1 MKKETA
7 EKPKKKNHPGIRI
20 RGDGSVEARIRMT
33 GFPNVSK
40 TFETEK
46 EAINWRTDTRS
57 DMRRGKYIDR
67 REAETTT
74 LLKMLEK
81 YEKEVTPRKK
91 SEDREKSRIK
101 KWKTHKLASY
111 TLAAIKP
118 KDIAT
123 FRDER
128 RKLKLAE
135 NTIRLDIAFIS
146 SVFEHCRKD
155 WGIEVEN
162 PCRKIKLPSGSK
174 KRERRVSDQEI
185 EGLLEFLPKAMPRT
199 KNTNELIELAIET
212 GMRQSEVLGIEWN
225 DVHTK
230 EKYIQLD
237 DTKSGDPRKVSL
249 SPKAIKILDGM
260 VRPIKSE
267 RVFKVTQDAL
277 IRGFNL
283 ACKLAKEDKKDDKN
297 IKFGFMDNL
306 KFHDLRHE
314 AASRWASE
322 LQAQELCK
330 MFGWKTMQ
338 MALRYYHPTALSIAD
353 KLAAIK

>member
-1 MKKETA
+1 MAT
-7 EKPKKKNHPGIRI
+7 IRE
-20 RGDGSVEARIRMT
+20 RGDFQWEAQIRRK
-33 GFPNVSK
+33 GHPHLSK
-40 TFETEK
+40 TFELKKDAEDWARDI
-46 EAINWRTDTRS
+46 ER
-57 DMRRGKYIDR
+57 DMRRGLFIDR
-67 REAETTT
+67 RESETTT
-74 LLKMLEK
+74 LLEMLKK
-81 YEKEVTPRKK
+81 YEEEVTPRKK
-91 SEDREKSRIK
+91 SKDRELTRIT
-101 KWKTHKLASY
+101 KWKTHKLANYS
-111 TLAAIKP
+111 LASIKP
-118 KDIAT
+118 KDIAS

-174 KRERRVSDQEI
+174 KRERRVSDSEI
-185 EGLLEFLPKAMPRT
+185 EGLLKFLPKAMPRT
-199 KNTNELIELAIET
+199 KNTNELIELSIET
-212 GMRQSEVLGIEWN
+212 GMRQSEVLSIEWN

-237 DTKSGDPRKVSL
+237 DTKSGDPRQVPL
-249 SPKAIKILDGM
+249 SPKAIKILEGM

-283 ACKLAKEDKKDDKN
+283 ACKLSIEDKKDDKD

-314 AASRWASE
+314 AASRWASRLE
-322 LQAQELCK
+322 SHELCK

-353 KLAAIK
+353 KLAVTR

>member
-1 MKKETA
+1 MKKTTGV
-7 EKPKKKNHPGIRI
+7 NY
-20 RGDGSVEARIRMT
+20 RGDGQFEARIRMK
-33 GFPNVSK
+33 GFPHISK

-57 DMRRGKYIDR
+57 DMRRGKFIDR
-67 REAETTT
+67 REAQSTT
-74 LLKMLEK
+74 LLEMLKK
-81 YEKEVTPRKK
+81 YEEEVTPLKK
-91 SEDREKSRIK
+91 SKDREKTRIAR
-101 KWKTHKLASY
+101 WKIHKLASN
-111 TLAAIKP
+111 TLDNIKP
-118 KDIAT
+118 KDIAL

-135 NTIRLDIAFIS
+135 NTIRLDLALLS
-146 SVFEHCRKD
+146 NLFEHCRKD
-155 WGIEVEN
+155 WGIELDN
-162 PCRKIKLPSGSK
+162 PVKKIKLPGVSK
-174 KRERRVSDQEI
+174 KRERRVSDMEI

-199 KNTNELIELAIET
+199 KNTNELIELSIET

-237 DTKSGDPRKVSL
+237 DTKSGDPRQVPL
-249 SPKAIKILDGM
+249 SPRAIKILEAM

-267 RVFKVTQDAL
+267 LLFKVTQDAL
-277 IRGFNL
+277 IRGFKK
-283 ACKLAKEDKKDDKN
+283 ACKMAIEDKKDDKN

-314 AASRWASE
+314 AASRWATR

-353 KLAAIK
+353 KLALAK

>member
-1 MKKETA
+1 MATIRKKGEYQWHVQIRR
-7 EKPKKKNHPGIRI
+7 KGHPHL
-20 RGDGSVEARIRMT
+20 
-33 GFPNVSK
+33 SK
-40 TFETEK
+40 TFELKKDAEDWARDI
-46 EAINWRTDTRS
+46 ER
-57 DMRRGKYIDR
+57 DMRRGLFIDR

-81 YEKEVTPRKK
+81 YEEEVTPRKK
-91 SEDREKSRIK
+91 SKDREKSRIA

-111 TLAAIKP
+111 SLAQIKP
-118 KDIAT
+118 KDIAA

-128 RKLKLAE
+128 RKLNLAE
-135 NTIRLDIAFIS
+135 NTIRLDIALIS
-146 SVFEHCRKD
+146 SLFVRCRRD
-155 WGIEVEN
+155 WGIEIEN
-162 PCRKIKLPSGSK
+162 PCSKIELPEGSN

-199 KNTNELIELAIET
+199 KNTNELIELSIET

-237 DTKSGDPRKVSL
+237 DTKSGDPRQVPL
-249 SPKAIKILDGM
+249 SAKAIKILDGM

-283 ACKLAKEDKKDDKN
+283 ACKLAIEDKLDDKD
-297 IKFGFMDNL
+297 IKFGYMVNL

-314 AASRWASE
+314 AASRWATR
-322 LQAQELCK
+322 LQTQELCK
-330 MFGWKTMQ
+330 MFGWRTMQ

-353 KLAAIK
+353 KLVAVR

>member
-1 MKKETA
+1 MATIRKKGDYQWHVQIRR
-7 EKPKKKNHPGIRI
+7 KGHPHL
-20 RGDGSVEARIRMT
+20 
-33 GFPNVSK
+33 SK
-40 TFETEK
+40 TFELRKDAEDWARDV
-46 EAINWRTDTRS
+46 ER
-57 DMRRGKYIDR
+57 DMRRGLFVDR
-67 REAETTT
+67 RESETTT

-81 YEKEVTPRKK
+81 YEEEVTPRKK
-91 SEDREKSRIK
+91 SKDRELTRIA
-101 KWKTHKLASY
+101 KWKTHKLANY
-111 TLAAIKP
+111 TLSAIKP
-118 KDIAT
+118 KDIAL

-135 NTIRLDIAFIS
+135 NTIRLDLALLS
-146 SVFEHCRKD
+146 NLFELCRKD
-155 WGIEVEN
+155 WGIEIDN
-162 PCRKIKLPSGSK
+162 PVKKIKLPGASN

-199 KNTNELIELAIET
+199 KNTNELIELTIET

-237 DTKSGDPRKVSL
+237 DTKSGDPRQVPL
-249 SPKAIKILDGM
+249 SPKAIKILDAM

-277 IRGFNL
+277 IRGFNR
-283 ACKLAKEDKKDDKN
+283 ACKLAIEDKIDDKK
-297 IKFGFMDNL
+297 IKFGYMDNL

-314 AASRWASE
+314 AASRWATR

-353 KLAAIK
+353 KLAKARI

>member
-1 MKKETA
+1 MAT
-7 EKPKKKNHPGIRI
+7 IRKRGEFQWEAQI
-20 RGDGSVEARIRMT
+20 RRM
-33 GFPNVSK
+33 GFPNLYK
-40 TFETEK
+40 TFETRKDAEDWARDI
-46 EAINWRTDTRS
+46 ER
-57 DMRRGKYIDR
+57 DMRRGLFIDR
-67 REAETTT
+67 RESETTT

-81 YEKEVTPRKK
+81 YEEEVTPRKK
-91 SEDREKSRIK
+91 SKIRELVRIA
-101 KWKTHKLASY
+101 KWKKHKLASY
-111 TLAAIKP
+111 SLAGIKP
-118 KDIAT
+118 KDIAS

-135 NTIRLDIAFIS
+135 NTIRLDIALIS

-199 KNTNELIELAIET
+199 KNTNELIELSIET

-230 EKYIQLD
+230 EKYIQLN
-237 DTKSGDPRKVSL
+237 DTKSGDPRQVPL
-249 SPKAIKILDGM
+249 SPRAIKILDGM

-277 IRGFNL
+277 IRGFNQ
-283 ACKLAKEDKKDDKN
+283 ACKLAIEDKKDNKD

-314 AASRWASE
+314 AASRWATR

-353 KLAAIK
+353 KLAVTR

>member
-1 MKKETA
+1 M
-7 EKPKKKNHPGIRI
+7 N
-20 RGDGSVEARIRMT
+20 
-33 GFPNVSK
+33 GFPNISK

-81 YEKEVTPRKK
+81 YEEEVTPRKK
-91 SEDREKSRIK
+91 SKDREKSRIA
-101 KWKTHKLASY
+101 KWKKHKLASY
-111 TLAAIKP
+111 SLAAIKP

-260 VRPIKSE
+260 VMPIKSE
-267 RVFKVTQDAL
+267 RLFKVTQDAL
-277 IRGFNL
+277 IRGFIL
-283 ACKLAKEDKKDDKN
+283 ACKLAIEDKKDNKD
-297 IKFGFMDNL
+297 IKYGFMVNL

-314 AASRWASE
+314 AASRWAAQ

-353 KLAAIK
+353 KLAIAI